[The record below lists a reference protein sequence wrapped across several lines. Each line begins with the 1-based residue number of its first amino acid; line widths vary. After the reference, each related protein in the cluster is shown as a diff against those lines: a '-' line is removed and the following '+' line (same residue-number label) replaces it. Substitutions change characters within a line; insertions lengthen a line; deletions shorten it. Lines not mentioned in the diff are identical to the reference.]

1 MKSPTDEI
9 ALQGI
14 EFWSTVCDEEADL
27 AIEAVEVR
35 GGGLREGVRGD
46 DWGEEGEE
54 SYIEEKEEG
63 GGMVLC
69 KVTVL
74 SVELQAQ
81 EQGRPPEQISRFYVK
96 GAMQYLVP
104 ILLMTLAKQV
114 IISHTLSPTLCRLY
128 QPLPFLSGE
137 SLGAGANPVCS
148 LLPSHTL

>member
-1 MKSPTDEI
+1 M
-9 ALQGI
+9 
-14 EFWSTVCDEEADL
+14 
-27 AIEAVEVR
+27 
-35 GGGLREGVRGD
+35 RGD
-46 DWGEEGEE
+46 DWEEEGEE
-54 SYIEEKEEG
+54 SYIEEKEEE

-128 QPLPFLSGE
+128 QPLPLLSGE
-137 SLGAGANPVCS
+137 RLGAGANPGS
-148 LLPSHTL
+148 PPP

>member
-1 MKSPTDEI
+1 M
-9 ALQGI
+9 
-14 EFWSTVCDEEADL
+14 
-27 AIEAVEVR
+27 
-35 GGGLREGVRGD
+35 RGD
-46 DWGEEGEE
+46 DWEEEGEE
-54 SYIEEKEEG
+54 RYIEEKEEE

-128 QPLPFLSGE
+128 QPLPLLSGE